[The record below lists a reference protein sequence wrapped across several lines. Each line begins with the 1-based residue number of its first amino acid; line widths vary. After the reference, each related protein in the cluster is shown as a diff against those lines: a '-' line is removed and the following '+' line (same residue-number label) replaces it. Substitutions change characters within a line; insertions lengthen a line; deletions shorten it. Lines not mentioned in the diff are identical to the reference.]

1 MEAIVLHETGDPEK
15 LKLQNIA
22 DPEPGPDEAVV
33 RLNAA
38 ALNRRDVWIRT
49 GKYAGIKLPII
60 LGSDGAGVVSTVGED
75 VNPTIIGSEIIINP
89 SLGWGND
96 PRFQGPDWKILG
108 LPDNG
113 TYAEYVKV
121 PAKNIFPKPSHL
133 SFEESAAVP
142 LASLTAYRAV
152 FTRTGVKSGDTVLIT
167 GIGGGVACFAMQ
179 FCLLVGARV
188 LVTSGNDD
196 KIRRAIDLGAE
207 AGVNYRHDDWVSQIK
222 SIVGKGR
229 LDVVIDGSGGENFD
243 KILDVVSPGGSITS
257 YGTTLGIA
265 DGVNI
270 RRIYWKQLNIWGST
284 MGTPDDFCNCIEFIN
299 KHKMHPVIDRI
310 FSLSDA
316 ALAHRRM
323 EQSEQFGKIVLRIK

>member
-1 MEAIVLHETGDPEK
+1 MKAVVLHENGDPEK
-15 LKLQNIA
+15 LTLRNIA

-33 RLNAA
+33 RLHAA

-60 LGSDGAGVVSTVGED
+60 LGSDGAGVVSSVGKN
-75 VNPTIIGSEIIINP
+75 VNPTIIGSEVIINP
-89 SLGWGND
+89 SIEWGND
-96 PRFQGPDWKILG
+96 PRFQGPEWKILG
-108 LPDNG
+108 LPDDG

-121 PAKNIFPKPSHL
+121 PAKNVFPKPSHL
-133 SFEESAAVP
+133 SYEESAAVP

-179 FCLLVGARV
+179 FCLLLGARV

-196 KIRRAIDLGAE
+196 KIKRAVDLGAE
-207 AGVNYRHDDWVSQIK
+207 AGVNYRLDDWVSRIK

-229 LDVVIDGSGGENFD
+229 LEVVIDGSGGESFD
-243 KILDVVSPGGSITS
+243 KILDVVSPGGSVTS

-284 MGTPDDFCNCIEFIN
+284 MGTPDDFCNAIEFMN
-299 KHKMHPVIDRI
+299 KHKMHPVIDKI

-323 EQSEQFGKIVLRIK
+323 EQSEQFGKIVLSID